1 MRAQAGVFR
10 QRLPETVQGMTL
22 VPLRHAATGE
32 PEAFA
37 AAEGHFPRE
46 QVFKVNTAPAVII
59 EDKFLITYL

>member
-1 MRAQAGVFR
+1 MRTQAGVFR

-22 VPLRHAATGE
+22 VQFRHATTGE

-37 AAEGHFPRE
+37 AAEGHFPGE
-46 QVFKVNTAPAVII
+46 QVLKVNAAPAVII